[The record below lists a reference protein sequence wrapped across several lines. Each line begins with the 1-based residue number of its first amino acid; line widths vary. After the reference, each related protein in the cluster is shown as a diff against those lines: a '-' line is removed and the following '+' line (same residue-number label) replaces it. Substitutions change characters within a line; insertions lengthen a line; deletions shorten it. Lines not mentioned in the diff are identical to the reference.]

1 MISDALDSDPFEL
14 MRVSSTDGSEGD
26 DEDEVDESVLLD
38 KKKNREM
45 IDRIKVSCRCIALC
59 KYICLRAC
67 RRSLHSLISIL
78 IYAEYDECHI
88 M

>member
-26 DEDEVDESVLLD
+26 DEEEVNESVLLD

-45 IDRIKVSCRCIALC
+45 IDRFKVS
-59 KYICLRAC
+59 
-67 RRSLHSLISIL
+67 ISSHCAT
-78 IYAEYDECHI
+78 IYVSKDLSPLTTKLVSYEFAEYDECHI

>member
-26 DEDEVDESVLLD
+26 DEEEVDESVLLD

-45 IDRIKVSCRCIALC
+45 IDRFKVSCHYSTLRNYLC
-59 KYICLRAC
+59 LEGLDTAHCKTCFI
-67 RRSLHSLISIL
+67 
-78 IYAEYDECHI
+78 
-88 M
+88 